1 MAIADMT
8 LQEVLT
14 DLDEGQVKK
23 DIGNLKDQA
32 QGAVTQLKAVVAQ
45 LDNSAA
51 TKAAGQL
58 RAAIIAE
65 LKETFKG

>member
-8 LQEVLT
+8 LQDILADVQEGEV
-14 DLDEGQVKK
+14 KA
-23 DIGNLKDQA
+23 DIAALKNQA

-45 LDNSAA
+45 LENSAA

>member
-8 LQEVLT
+8 LQDVLS
-14 DLDEGQVKK
+14 DAQEGDAKA
-23 DIGNLKDQA
+23 DIVALKNQA

-45 LDNSAA
+45 LENSAA

-65 LKETFKG
+65 LKATFAG